1 MKKKLALVLC
11 LVMMLSAASALA
23 EIPGYWNPPSVN
35 EGQYPFSTEPI
46 QLTYWTT
53 INAGAANFISSY
65 DENPAYAKL

>member
-35 EGQYPFSTEPI
+35 EGQYP
-46 QLTYWTT
+46 
-53 INAGAANFISSY
+53 
-65 DENPAYAKL
+65 